1 MVKKKIGKVNDKALE
16 KSKKN
21 ILRIEKKIKI
31 GGYFICFLII
41 GLSIISCLVVDIFG
55 KMDFVELAKNEGY
68 VEECVYETVEKYEFV
83 DEGKY
88 TKTELL
94 ECISSIDLSI
104 YCVILTDEEAI
115 ILWFRGGYTHYE
127 TGLYNIMC
135 LSGEDNI
142 SSEDF
147 DVIESCVYKL
157 DKPHIRYWNE
167 SVCEYKT
174 LVNYEVE

>member
-1 MVKKKIGKVNDKALE
+1 MTNKEEIEDLQANTSDIRFSLLIVVLFVCLFFIIFAITLFNNCNKIDDLE
-16 KSKKN
+16 ETNK
-21 ILRIEKKIKI
+21 
-31 GGYFICFLII
+31 YQ
-41 GLSIISCLVVDIFG
+41 LSPAFPD
-55 KMDFVELAKNEGY
+55 GY

>member
-68 VEECVYETVEKYEFV
+68 VEVCEYETVEKYYIWTPLTEEECH
-83 DEGKY
+83 DEY
-88 TKTELL
+88 YLSYVNWYLCEYDDCMEETK
-94 ECISSIDLSI
+94 
-104 YCVILTDEEAI
+104 
-115 ILWFRGGYTHYE
+115 
-127 TGLYNIMC
+127 M
-135 LSGEDNI
+135 
-142 SSEDF
+142 
-147 DVIESCVYKL
+147 
-157 DKPHIRYWNE
+157 KPEVRYYNE
-167 SVCEYKT
+167 SVCMNKT
-174 LVNYEVE
+174 LVNYEVEWDGRWKIRKMG